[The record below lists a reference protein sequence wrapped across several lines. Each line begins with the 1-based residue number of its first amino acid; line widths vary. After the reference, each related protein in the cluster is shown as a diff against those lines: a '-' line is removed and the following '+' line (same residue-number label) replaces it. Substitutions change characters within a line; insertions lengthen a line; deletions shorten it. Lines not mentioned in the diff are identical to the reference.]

1 VLYIGSFGTSK
12 YTSAIREG
20 QVSEYAR
27 LRNGTRWGAPEQL
40 LLFYEIEDPRLFRQ
54 KDACLALPKSALSRI
69 KVKHMYKKSTN
80 KAGRFLLFT
89 LLLIGGFFIDAT
101 ADAATKMP
109 AFSLPSAVDGKTV
122 ESHSFDGNV
131 LLVTFFATWCSPCL
145 QEIPIL
151 IELQNKFAEKGFSV
165 VALSVDQGGPK
176 AVSRLIDKADIN
188 YPVLMADSQTPQNFG
203 GVFGIPTSFLV
214 NQNGNVI
221 KSYPGYV
228 THHVLEKDIKSL
240 LQ

>member
-1 VLYIGSFGTSK
+1 
-12 YTSAIREG
+12 
-20 QVSEYAR
+20 
-27 LRNGTRWGAPEQL
+27 
-40 LLFYEIEDPRLFRQ
+40 
-54 KDACLALPKSALSRI
+54 
-69 KVKHMYKKSTN
+69 MYKKSTN

-145 QEIPIL
+145 QEIPAL
-151 IELQNKFAEKGFSV
+151 IELQSHLAEKGFSV
-165 VALSVDQGGPK
+165 IALSVDQGGTK
-176 AVSRLIDKADIN
+176 TVTRLIDKAGIN
-188 YPVLMADSQTPQNFG
+188 YPVLMADSHTTQDFG
-203 GVFGIPTSFLV
+203 GVFGIPTSFLI
-214 NQNGNVI
+214 NQNGNVV

-228 THHVLEKDIKSL
+228 PHHVLENDIKSML
-240 LQ
+240 K